1 MTAFFALGVALA
13 QSVPT
18 IGPVHFHQTISV
30 DQAFIYTMRG
40 DRPEVTG
47 GTLVVFEAPTKVLTP
62 TQERQPIVYI
72 GDWPVRIY
80 ASDLQCGCAAGWV
93 PMVDGFVDAPLYL
106 GPDTLP
112 ERVTGETAKESTR
125 DATRQGTLPIAASP
139 ITMRSHPARKANDEN
154 ALAEL
159 ARAALRECP

>member
-1 MTAFFALGVALA
+1 MTALFALGIALA

-18 IGPVHFHQTISV
+18 IGPVHFHQTVSV

-47 GTLVVFEAPTKVLTP
+47 GTLVVFQAPTKVLTP

-80 ASDLQCGCAAGWV
+80 ASDLQRGCAAGWV

-112 ERVTGETAKESTR
+112 ERVTGDTAKEAAR
-125 DATRQGTLPIAASP
+125 DAIQSRGETIAFAAAQ
-139 ITMRSHPARKANDEN
+139 SHPVKKVVSEK

-159 ARAALRECP
+159 AQESLAKCLQ